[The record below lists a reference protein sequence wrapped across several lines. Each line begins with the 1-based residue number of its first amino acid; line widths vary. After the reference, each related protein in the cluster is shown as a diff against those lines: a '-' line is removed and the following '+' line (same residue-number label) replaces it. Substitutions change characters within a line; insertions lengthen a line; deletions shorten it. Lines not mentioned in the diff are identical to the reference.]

1 MHPLLTLQK
10 ERHMQLY
17 GRRSSINVQKVL
29 WTLGELGR
37 IEGRDYERID
47 AGLQFGI
54 VDTPEYLKLNPN
66 GLVPTLI
73 DGDVVSWESN
83 SVVRYLAACD
93 ENHALLPTD
102 PKARADVERWMDWQL
117 ASLWAALRV
126 AFIGL
131 TRTPE
136 PERNYGAIKKAYD
149 EGSRL
154 LAIADAVLA
163 RQPFLAASGLS
174 VADIVVALCVHR
186 WVDMAE
192 TSAEKLGERPAL
204 PSLIEW
210 YERLAA
216 RPAFKA
222 AIS

>member
-1 MHPLLTLQK
+1 
-10 ERHMQLY
+10 MQLY

-37 IEGRDYERID
+37 FEGRDYKRID

-54 VDTPEYLKLNPN
+54 VDTPEYLRLNPN

-73 DGDVVSWESN
+73 DGDAVLWESN
-83 SVVRYLAACD
+83 SVVRYLAASD
-93 ENHALLPTD
+93 ASHALLPSD
-102 PKARADVERWMDWQL
+102 PKARADVEHWMDWQL
-117 ASLWAALRV
+117 ATLWAALRT

-136 PERNYGAIKKAYD
+136 PERNYDAIRKAYN

-154 LAIADAVLA
+154 LGIADALLA
-163 RQPFLAASGLS
+163 RQPYLAKSGFS
-174 VADIVVALCVHR
+174 VADIVIALCVHR
-186 WVDMAE
+186 WVGLAE
-192 TSAEKLGERPAL
+192 SDADRLGARPAL
-204 PSLIEW
+204 PSLTQW
-210 YERLAA
+210 YEKLAA
-216 RPAFKA
+216 RPAFQA